1 MLITL
6 VIVPRQQEAIISDAP
21 LLRCVAVGL
30 DLPPSKQRQ
39 LLPATFVISG
49 AGIVGL
55 SLALSLYKHTNIRPE
70 VYEKRSADAFHQCVG
85 AGMGM

>member
-1 MLITL
+1 M
-6 VIVPRQQEAIISDAP
+6 QEE
-21 LLRCVAVGL
+21 
-30 DLPPSKQRQ
+30 
-39 LLPATFVISG
+39 PATFVISG